1 MLYSSLFADEEGQD
15 ADAEMHDASSSLFD
29 TLRGLTA
36 QEDGDIP
43 ADDVRRHFV
52 ESGMFSFTRPI
63 VASVPMEESAVAEDS
78 MSFKGF
84 RKQRKAVRTTCGRC
98 GVGGRTIKNHGGA
111 TRETVNHPAKY
122 KMECQSMF
130 GGCGHRFLLN
140 RDPNP
145 DGTHTQVDSNF
156 TIPGEVKARPDY
168 KCGECGMIK
177 VRGHKAVC
185 KGKRPVDAMSNAGAV
200 LKRAKTLLGE
210 GYGPDTADDDDDDGG
225 AFPSLALSSS
235 APFSML
241 ASVVASEKPVPV
253 ASGAPAVA
261 SGAPAV
267 ASGAAAVAS
276 GAPAVASG
284 APAVASGAPAVA
296 SGAAAVASAA
306 VVAPVASVAP
316 AVASAAAA
324 TAVATG
330 VTAAPVAPAVAT
342 GGLTASKGE
351 DNDAEDDGESKA
363 QSTLLSIA
371 KAALMNRA
379 VQVRNGNAAMT
390 LLKLKRYKVKGDG
403 SCWVYAMLACA
414 GLCES
419 RSLTSE
425 QTPTSR
431 DRGMDRVCRNLA
443 YLWLFDHQNV
453 MLRDEIETLDEILD
467 KLPQHP
473 MVDDDDFGSFGTINT
488 IMGLAA
494 YLDVSVVCWDKTTLR
509 NSNAQQQVIM
519 HMHDDTS
526 PDAEIKEATMTPS
539 EIVTFSQL
547 DPRVMHIE
555 WNGVNHYAA
564 LIGPSDVPIK
574 QSVRNALMLAT
585 PVADVNPKSL
595 TPVGKPSIKK
605 MGNVSGWMHLTDLYR
620 SDLSLKVVPAVARNK
635 PLKQLLELSRTK
647 NYHGVIYY
655 SGAQQSDVVCYVKF
669 PHDAKLTAADFLK
682 SGDFSSHLYI
692 DKSWMEATTITMPP
706 DPHASNCP
714 CRTIY
719 TRRMD
724 VVDCIGCKK
733 SFHAKCV
740 GVADVSKVG
749 EWRCLGCAK

>member
-15 ADAEMHDASSSLFD
+15 ADAEMHDASSSLLD

-43 ADDVRRHFV
+43 ADDVRHFV

-130 GGCGHRFLLN
+130 GGCGHRFLFN

-225 AFPSLALSSS
+225 AFPSLALS
-235 APFSML
+235 ML

-253 ASGAPAVA
+253 ASGAPA
-261 SGAPAV
+261 
-267 ASGAAAVAS
+267 
-276 GAPAVASG
+276 
-284 APAVASGAPAVA
+284 
-296 SGAAAVASAA
+296 
-306 VVAPVASVAP
+306 VASVAP

-494 YLDVSVVCWDKTTLR
+494 YLGVSVVCWDKTTLR

-620 SDLSLKVVPAVARNK
+620 SDLSLKVVPAVAMNK

-669 PHDAKLTAADFLK
+669 PHDAKLTTADFLK

-724 VVDCIGCKK
+724 AVDCIGCKK

-740 GVADVSKVG
+740 GVADVSEVG